1 MENKIERLIII
12 LVTCGSEIEANKIGE
27 LLVSL
32 HLAACV
38 NIADVKS
45 IFEWKDKQEYKS
57 EKLLVIKT
65 LKSRF
70 AKIEELVKATHS
82 YDCPEIIAS
91 EISDASDDYAEW
103 VRKMCEAE

>member
-1 MENKIERLIII
+1 M
-12 LVTCGSEIEANKIGE
+12 
-27 LLVSL
+27 SL

-38 NIADVKS
+38 NIAEVKS
-45 IFEWKDKQEYKS
+45 IFEWKDKQENRA

-82 YDCPEIIAS
+82 YDCPEIMAF
-91 EISDASDDYAEW
+91 EISDASEDYAEW
-103 VRKMCEAE
+103 VKKMCVAGSE

>member
-1 MENKIERLIII
+1 
-12 LVTCGSEIEANKIGE
+12 
-27 LLVSL
+27 VSL

-45 IFEWKDKQEYKS
+45 IFEWKGKQENQS

-70 AKIEELVKATHS
+70 TKIEELVKATHS
-82 YDCPEIIAS
+82 YDCPEIIAF
-91 EISDASDDYAEW
+91 EISDASEDYTEW
-103 VRKMCEAE
+103 VKKMCETGSE

>member
-1 MENKIERLIII
+1 M
-12 LVTCGSEIEANKIGE
+12 VTCRSEVEAKRIGE

-38 NIADVKS
+38 NIADVNS
-45 IFEWKDKQEYKS
+45 IFEWKGKQENQS

-70 AKIEELVKATHS
+70 GKIEELVKATHS
-82 YDCPEIIAS
+82 YDCPEIIGF
-91 EISDASDDYAEW
+91 EISDVSEDYANW